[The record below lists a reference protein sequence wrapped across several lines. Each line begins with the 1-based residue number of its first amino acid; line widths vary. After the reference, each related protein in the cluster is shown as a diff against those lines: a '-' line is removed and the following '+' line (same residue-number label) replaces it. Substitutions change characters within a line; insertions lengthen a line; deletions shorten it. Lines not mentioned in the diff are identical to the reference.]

1 MNKITIVTVVY
12 NGKKFIEKTINSVL
26 NQTYTN
32 IEYIIID
39 GNSTDGTKDII
50 YNYTNNKNVRIYS
63 ENDNG
68 IYDAMNKGINLA
80 TGDWINFMN
89 AGDIFFNDEI
99 IENIFLKNN
108 YSANVIY
115 GDLMVTYKNFSKIQ
129 KAKNLKLL
137 KFGMCFSH
145 QSTFFNATFHK
156 HHPYDIKLK
165 LASDYNFI
173 YYSYISGSE
182 FNYINLIISNVIS
195 DGIADAN
202 RFKTIKECWKISK
215 KYNNIYNILPYY
227 FKIVL
232 NTFLTLL
239 IKKITPSSLHNSL
252 RKLKLRTNLY

>member
-80 TGDWINFMN
+80 TGDWINFLN
-89 AGDIFFNDEI
+89 AGDIFYNNEI
-99 IENIFLKNN
+99 IENIFSKNIH
-108 YSANVIY
+108 SASIIY
-115 GDLMVTYKNFSKIQ
+115 GDLMVTYKNFSNIQ
-129 KAKNLKLL
+129 IAKNLKLL

-145 QSTFFNATFHK
+145 QSTFFKATFHK
-156 HHPYDIKLK
+156 NYLYDITLK

-173 YYSYISGSE
+173 YNSYISGYE
-182 FNYINLIISNVIS
+182 FNYTNIIISNVIS

-202 RFKTIKECWKISK
+202 RFKTIKEFWKISK

-227 FKIVL
+227 IYML
-232 NTFLTLL
+232 IYTFLILL
-239 IKKITPSSLHNSL
+239 FKKITPSFLHNIL
-252 RKLKLRTNLY
+252 RKIKLRINS